1 MEAAVNVRDKT
12 LFWCA
17 LVMEVVTVI
26 SCEVGLLGFLLKSF
40 CLYMFALVARHCD
53 L

>member
-12 LFWCA
+12 FFWCA
-17 LVMEVVTVI
+17 LVLEVVI
-26 SCEVGLLGFLLKSF
+26 LLSCEAGLLGFLLKSF
-40 CLYMFALVARHCD
+40 YLCHVCFGGPHSD